1 MIRKWSKSCITK
13 ILEGRLIDAKHDFA
27 YILFFNSLVLL
38 TFSLH
43 DMSSE
48 LLSPAFLING
58 ILALV
63 LKTTNYNE
71 RVISKI
77 RRKYSLLPYN
87 CRKTHTIL
95 FNTLILQVILRCQ
108 VALAV
113 KNSPASSG
121 DKRCRFNPCVRKIPW
136 GRT

>member
-1 MIRKWSKSCITK
+1 
-13 ILEGRLIDAKHDFA
+13 
-27 YILFFNSLVLL
+27 
-38 TFSLH
+38 
-43 DMSSE
+43 MSSE

-63 LKTTNYNE
+63 LKTTNYSE
-71 RVISKI
+71 RAISKI

-95 FNTLILQVILRCQ
+95 YDTLILQVILRHQ

-121 DKRCRFNPCVRKIPW
+121 NKRCRFNPCVRKIPW
-136 GRT
+136 GRTWQFTTVFLPGESHGQRRLVDYSQKGYKESDTAEAT